1 MNSQQAR
8 DLFSE
13 YREGT
18 LEAGLREQFERA
30 LRQDAALRKDYD
42 QFCAI
47 LVALEGGRDEVIE
60 VPLELSRRITESLE
74 SAAPAPRR
82 FNLIELFRSPIGYGV
97 AAAVVLVPVI
107 LISLNRGGGSNASQA
122 SMLGGNAVP
131 TRSEFRMIESELSI
145 VLQSP
150 KGDQLEVRDGLEGPV
165 EQKFEVGSEVLR
177 QAFTNP
183 QSAARGVWFDFANDN
198 LADRFVVIPGQ
209 EKVTTQE
216 GEGSILDLA
225 TAISNHQGVAI
236 EVANPKSERTFKWNL
251 TPEDNLET
259 MVEKLRTQGLA
270 LSDNVSNVFLLTE

>member
-122 SMLGGNAVP
+122 SMLGGNTVP

-183 QSAARGVWFDFANDN
+183 QPAARGVWFDFANDN
-198 LADRFVVIPGQ
+198 LADRYVVIPGQ

-236 EVANPKSERTFKWNL
+236 EIANPKSERTFKWNL

-259 MVEKLRTQGLA
+259 MVEKLRAQGLA

>member
-30 LRQDAALRKDYD
+30 LRQDASVRKDYD
-42 QFCAI
+42 EFCAI
-47 LVALEGGRDEVIE
+47 LMALEGGRDEVIE

-74 SAAPAPRR
+74 TATPAPRR
-82 FNLIELFRSPIGYGV
+82 FNIIELFRSPLGYGV
-97 AAAVVLVPVI
+97 AAAVVLIPVI

-122 SMLGGNAVP
+122 SLLGGTTVP
-131 TRSEFRMIESELSI
+131 TRSEFRMVETELSI

-150 KGDQLEVRDGLEGPV
+150 KADQLEVRDGLEGPV
-165 EQKFEVGSEVLR
+165 EQTFEVGAKTLR
-177 QAFTNP
+177 QSFTNAQP
-183 QSAARGVWFDFANDN
+183 EAQGFWFDFKGDT
-198 LADRFVVIPGQ
+198 LADRYVVMPGRTL
-209 EKVTTQE
+209 VTTQE

-225 TAISNHQGVAI
+225 TAISNHQGIAI
-236 EVANPKSERTFKWNL
+236 EVANPASERTFKWSL

-270 LSDNVSNVFLLTE
+270 LSDNVSDVFLLTE

>member
-30 LRQDAALRKDYD
+30 LRQDASLRKDYE

-47 LVALEGGRDEVIE
+47 LMALEGGRDEVIE

-74 SAAPAPRR
+74 TATPAPRR
-82 FNLIELFRSPIGYGV
+82 FNIIELFRSPLGYGV
-97 AAAVVLVPVI
+97 AAAVVLIPVI

-122 SMLGGNAVP
+122 SMLGGSTVP
-131 TRSEFRMIESELSI
+131 TRSEFRMVESELSI

-150 KGDQLEVRDGLEGPV
+150 KSDQLEVRDGLEGPV
-165 EQKFEVGSEVLR
+165 EQTFEVGAKTLR
-177 QAFTNP
+177 QAFTNAKP
-183 QSAARGVWFDFANDN
+183 EAQGFWFDFKDDT
-198 LADRFVVIPGQ
+198 LADRYVVMPGRTL
-209 EKVTTQE
+209 VTTQE

-225 TAISNHQGVAI
+225 TAISNHQGIAI
-236 EVANPKSERTFKWNL
+236 EVANPSSESTFKWNL

-259 MVEKLRTQGLA
+259 MVEKLRVQGLA
-270 LSDNVSNVFLLTE
+270 LSDNVSDVFLLTE